1 MTYTK
6 EQKKEYFSNL
16 RKQWQDSK
24 ALAENDKVSQ
34 AVFNEQGLKV
44 SYFSYYF
51 TLLQMRKLQLDGIP
65 YIDCKTFKKW
75 QESGYIVKKGEKSKI
90 SGITWISNDEDNDE
104 KFIYP
109 KQYNLFH
116 KSQVTEL

>member
-1 MTYTK
+1 MK
-6 EQKKEYFSNL
+6 A
-16 RKQWQDSK
+16 RKPRGEHSTMKTESKHTPGPWQTVK
-24 ALAENDKVSQ
+24 
-34 AVFNEQGLKV
+34 
-44 SYFSYYF
+44 
-51 TLLQMRKLQLDGIP
+51 LDGIP

-90 SGITWISNDEDNDE
+90 SGITWISNEKDDDE